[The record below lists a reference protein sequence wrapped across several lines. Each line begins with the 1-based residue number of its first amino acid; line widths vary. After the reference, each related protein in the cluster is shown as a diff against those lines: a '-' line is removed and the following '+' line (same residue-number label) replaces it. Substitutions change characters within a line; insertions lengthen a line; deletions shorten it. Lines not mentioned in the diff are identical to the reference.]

1 MNVLNV
7 LSFLKRGHTGA
18 AETVFRA
25 QWGACRHSGVCYEV
39 VFGRGCWT
47 SYFGL

>member
-7 LSFLKRGHTGA
+7 LSSLKKGHTGA
-18 AETVFRA
+18 AKTVFRA
-25 QWGACRHSGVCYEV
+25 QQGPALGLCHKAGL
-39 VFGRGCWT
+39 GRGWWT

>member
-25 QWGACRHSGVCYEV
+25 QRGPADTQELCDQAVLGK
-39 VFGRGCWT
+39 GCWS